1 MRGGGIISCE
11 CGANVR
17 LPKDSAKRAFRCP
30 ICKTALAL
38 TVDAKVLSARQL
50 QAGDP
55 GAMCPICQTGIQ
67 ADEFVVT
74 CPQCD
79 QVHHR
84 ECWSEVGGCGT
95 YGCEQAPAID
105 KSDATPQAPM
115 SAWGDT
121 KKCPVCGEE
130 IKSIAIRC
138 RYCDTDF
145 NTADPLTLIDLHRQA
160 NKEDAFKKLKQTTLT
175 IFVVSVL
182 IPCVAPLT
190 GIAGAAYFLP
200 KREQLQKCG
209 PLHQVMAFASLIVSA
224 IYTVLLLIFVAYEMA
239 H

>member
-1 MRGGGIISCE
+1 MRGSGIISCE

-17 LPKDSAKRAFRCP
+17 LPKNSANRAFRCP

-55 GAMCPICQTGIQ
+55 GATCPICQTGIQ

-74 CPQCD
+74 CPKCD

-84 ECWSEVGGCGT
+84 ECWSEIGGCGS
-95 YGCEQAPAID
+95 YGCEQAPAVD
-105 KSDATPQAPM
+105 KSAAAPQTPL
-115 SAWGDT
+115 SAWGDS
-121 KKCPVCGEE
+121 KSCPVCGEE
-130 IKSIAIRC
+130 IKAIAVRC
-138 RYCDTDF
+138 RYCGTDF
-145 NTADPLTLIDLHRQA
+145 NTADPLTLKDLHRQA
-160 NKEDAFKKLKQTTLT
+160 EHGDTLKQLRQTTLT

-190 GIAGAAYFLP
+190 GIGGAAYFLP
-200 KREQLQKCG
+200 KRDQLRKCG
-209 PLHQVMAFASLIVSA
+209 PLHQVMAFAALIVSA
-224 IYTVLLLIFVAYEMA
+224 IYTVLLLFFVAYEMTQ
-239 H
+239 